1 MQAWIEVNNEV
12 RKILEG
18 TVLWLLRVQHSQLK
32 RLCPS
37 RSMTI
42 VGRTSNAKL
51 LPSQGCDIWYM
62 DQWVSGSGLQ
72 SLHLVFASISCSLLW
87 NQYLKSPCWILSL
100 NFPLPMSVHAA
111 WIVFVLPNHDPY
123 WRPEVRKA
131 LLQALDILAL
141 SCPLDWAC
149 HIWWNRSLV
158 CNKRMRRTRCSKM
171 NLLLSWMSHPWEL
184 TVACLQAV
192 FALGFWRRVWYSA
205 VENINCK
212 SNQHF
217 TIWVKMTTYMS
228 WVPWNLLKKK
238 NNHTLG
244 CQK

>member
-1 MQAWIEVNNEV
+1 MQPWFEVNNEV
-12 RKILEG
+12 RKILER

-37 RSMTI
+37 RCMMT

-72 SLHLVFASISCSLLW
+72 SLHLVLVWISCSLLW

-123 WRPEVRKA
+123 WRPEERKA
-131 LLQALDILAL
+131 LLQALDIQAL
-141 SCPLDWAC
+141 SCPLDWTRQ
-149 HIWWNRSLV
+149 IWWNRSLV
-158 CNKRMRRTRCSKM
+158 CNKRTRRTRCSKM
-171 NLLLSWMSHPWEL
+171 NLLFVLNVSSMGAYSGMPAGCICARILEEGVILS
-184 TVACLQAV
+184 
-192 FALGFWRRVWYSA
+192 
-205 VENINCK
+205 
-212 SNQHF
+212 
-217 TIWVKMTTYMS
+217 S
-228 WVPWNLLKKK
+228 WK
-238 NNHTLG
+238 H
-244 CQK
+244 